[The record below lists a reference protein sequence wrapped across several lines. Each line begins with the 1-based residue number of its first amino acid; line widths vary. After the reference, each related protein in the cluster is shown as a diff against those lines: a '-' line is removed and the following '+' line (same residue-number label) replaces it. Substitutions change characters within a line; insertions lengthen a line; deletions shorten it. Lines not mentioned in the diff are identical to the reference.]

1 MAETTYYC
9 VEYGCWVHDP
19 QWAAVLSEDG
29 LTVTARTE
37 GDR

>member
-9 VEYGCWVHDP
+9 VEYQCWVHDTRL
-19 QWAAVLSEDG
+19 AEVLSDDG
-29 LTVTARTE
+29 CTLTARTE